1 MEIAADHYLV
11 PLKVISLM
19 KKMAK
24 KAGEELKKRDPETKE
39 CSIAFKEIPQLTSNE
54 LAEDERMARR
64 LNIASFNHY
73 VLGKQKKKRNF
84 ITHSTGLYLI
94 SQEELIRNEKW
105 KKDTISLQE
114 ILYMTQEHMQ
124 TNTSHI
130 LNKVSTLEQVANHPE
145 TEY

>member
-19 KKMAK
+19 KKKAK

-73 VLGKQKKKRNF
+73 VLGKQNKKKKLHNTFHWF
-84 ITHSTGLYLI
+84 IPDFPGRTD
-94 SQEELIRNEKW
+94 
-105 KKDTISLQE
+105 KK
-114 ILYMTQEHMQ
+114 
-124 TNTSHI
+124 
-130 LNKVSTLEQVANHPE
+130 
-145 TEY
+145 